1 MGDRVSEC
9 VMDNPGHSIFAGGS
23 LHLDGIA
30 ARNEEE
36 DLQREEEE
44 EEENRRREKEIQD
57 LLVNAF
63 DDLEEEESYT
73 QHSGYPFTGPSGG
86 GENQGGGGDGGGGGG
101 GRDGGDCGGKD
112 STLTSSYPLQA
123 YHEDA
128 HSYQEYQSDV
138 YHQQD
143 EHHMGHLGGSSEG
156 RGSLGS
162 ASRSSSSSVTPWSE
176 DSRGTSPTRFS
187 PLHGHLSTELPWM
200 MAPLE
205 GTHMFWNMCL
215 EMSKTSRCPVWRPM
229 LAVIIMQTTLRCRT
243 GRKCRASTISTQA
256 ETSYGQLKLLY
267 EVRGRELDRQMS
279 EYSKLQFES
288 NRDIRALQHQLNLLR
303 SENDGKSA
311 SVKQLQILLSEK
323 EERTKALVTDM
334 KELQSKLSATQD
346 ENKRLHLQLETA
358 ESTISGLE
366 CQVSELQAVDCL
378 SRNQKLQ
385 EDFICK
391 LQQGNQEE
399 KDLLLSKLHESQK
412 EAQTSQQ
419 EVKRLRE
426 ELKNMRNLYDG
437 AMVQKS
443 ETVAKLNVT
452 IETLRKQYEQL
463 LQAHDS
469 QETLK
474 LELKVKS
481 LEATNQNLEERV
493 SMLDIEL
500 KKAKEDLKSFDM
512 AVKLGIMKDIL
523 PTEDSMLGL
532 GIKQALTYNDTTT
545 SDKHKGSSGSKCEF
559 SKDKDSVVTVREELK
574 KSLMINKAKR
584 EEIAMLREDVHEKQD
599 RIRKATSD
607 LRDAHAEVKQLK
619 EQLLRLQMK
628 HDEREVREEGTIPL
642 VNNKEREL
650 QVENSS
656 LRQEM
661 ACLLACVRDSKL
673 LYDSLNDAVMSVKD
687 GVVHDQASTLPAKMD
702 ELMHHIEAGR
712 KLSSEVEC
720 LHEMLTEM
728 RKENAALH
736 QAQAVWE
743 KRIGNLEVKLK
754 VSGKMIMRA
763 VTDPEKA
770 SEITPSFATLQ
781 RLLADLQEL
790 VTEVNQEV
798 QEANQEKLKLQD
810 RLAMCHL
817 DLEKMRDKITKLEE
831 EKVNLEAQFASLEK
845 DKNREK
851 DVELECYQKTYLKF
865 HEEAMH
871 ELEANVKVEYEQIV
885 TDLKKKMLKLNEEV
899 KETKE
904 CYIQMCQEKNQL
916 EERLE
921 QLVRSRSTPVES
933 QRLQQGA
940 RTTLSTPDSGVSAEG
955 VTQREQVQEVMLHKE
970 IETLKEEL
978 AFVKERY
985 KEQSRKLEQQM
996 DQSALPHKQKEDTMM
1011 TGQETSEAVK
1021 EMEETCSRL
1030 ESENQELR
1038 EQCKD
1043 QEAEIVRLKEIL
1055 SQEPVSGIKGAW
1067 QAILERQQKRM
1078 DEEKKE
1084 LRAYYGNI
1092 IEELQ
1097 KKYTQ
1102 IKCTELPE
1110 TKMKEQESNVS
1121 DKIREQEDIIT
1132 TLRAELE
1139 KVRDDVQ
1146 TEEEVRKLT
1155 NLLQNKEDEV
1165 QEKQEQNN
1173 VIRLGFQNYVRKVEG
1188 EHKCLQERVEEV
1200 EAQLKEKDKKYIH
1213 LKLKFKKYKE
1223 VINQKKYYES
1233 ELNRLWDNYVATKA
1247 SFIVQLKN
1255 GLEEV
1260 KGMFVKQVEAVKETL
1275 GDLSGPQ
1282 AAEALQELNQ
1292 LSAYVKNF
1300 DLKIS

>member
-1 MGDRVSEC
+1 
-9 VMDNPGHSIFAGGS
+9 MDNPGHSIFAGGS

-73 QHSGYPFTGPSGG
+73 QHSAYPFPGSAGG
-86 GENQGGGGDGGGGGG
+86 REDQGNVGS
-101 GRDGGDCGGKD
+101 GRDGGGYGGMG
-112 STLTSSYPLQA
+112 SPMTSSYAPQA
-123 YHEDA
+123 YHEDV
-128 HSYQEYQSDV
+128 HNYQEYQSDV
-138 YHQQD
+138 YHQQNA
-143 EHHMGHLGGSSEG
+143 HHMGGDLDGSSEG
-156 RGSLGS
+156 RGSLGG
-162 ASRSSSSSVTPWSE
+162 ASCSSSNSVTPWSE

-187 PLHGHLSTELPWM
+187 PLHGHLSTGSALDDATSGGDPYVPVGGQDFQASHVEVY
-200 MAPLE
+200 ATNDHHAGHFE
-205 GTHMFWNMCL
+205 VQDNQ
-215 EMSKTSRCPVWRPM
+215 EMLNLDDQYK
-229 LAVIIMQTTLRCRT
+229 
-243 GRKCRASTISTQA
+243 QA
-256 ETSYGQLKLLY
+256 ETSYDQLKLLY

-288 NRDIRALQHQLNLLR
+288 NRDIRSLQHQLSLLR

-346 ENKRLHLQLETA
+346 ENKKLHLQLETA
-358 ESTISGLE
+358 ESTISSLE
-366 CQVSELQAVDCL
+366 CQVSELQAVDSL

-385 EDFICK
+385 EEFIRK

-399 KDLLLSKLHESQK
+399 KDLLLSKLHESEK
-412 EAQTSQQ
+412 EAHTSQQ

-437 AMVQKS
+437 AVVQKS
-443 ETVAKLNVT
+443 ETVAKLNVM

-481 LEATNQNLEERV
+481 LEATNQNLEEQA

-512 AVKLGIMKDIL
+512 AMKLGIMKDIL

-545 SDKHKGSSGSKCEF
+545 SDTHKRSSGTKYEF
-559 SKDKDSVVTVREELK
+559 PKDKDSIVTVREELK

-584 EEIAMLREDVHEKQD
+584 EEIALLRNDVQEKQD

-628 HDEREVREEGTIPL
+628 HDEKELREKDTSQL
-642 VNNKEREL
+642 ANNKEREL
-650 QVENSS
+650 QVENIS
-656 LRQEM
+656 LQQEM
-661 ACLLACVRDSKL
+661 ACLLACVRDSKV
-673 LYDSLNDAVMSVKD
+673 LYGNLMDAVMSVKD
-687 GVVHDQASTLPAKMD
+687 GVVHDQVSTLCAKMD
-702 ELMHHIEAGR
+702 ELVHHIEAGR
-712 KLSSEVEC
+712 KLSAEVEC

-743 KRIGNLEVKLK
+743 NRIGNLEVKLK

-770 SEITPSFATLQ
+770 SEITPSLATLQ

-790 VTEVNQEV
+790 VTEVNQEI
-798 QEANQEKLKLQD
+798 QEANYEKLKLQD
-810 RLAMCHL
+810 RLAKCNL
-817 DLEKMRDKITKLEE
+817 DLEKMRDKIAKLEE
-831 EKVNLEAQFASLEK
+831 EKVNLKGQFASLEK
-845 DKNREK
+845 DKNKEK
-851 DVELECYQKTYLKF
+851 DAELECYQKTYLKF

-885 TDLKKKMLKLNEEV
+885 TDLKRKMHQLNEEI
-899 KETKE
+899 KETKD
-904 CYIQMCQEKNQL
+904 CYIQVCQEKNQL

-921 QLVRSRSTPVES
+921 QLMRSRSTPIES

-940 RTTLSTPDSGVSAEG
+940 RTALSTPDSGVCAEG
-955 VTQREQVQEVMLHKE
+955 VTQRDQVQEVMLHKE

-985 KEQSRKLEQQM
+985 KEQSRKLEQEM
-996 DQSALPHKQKEDTMM
+996 DQAALPHKYRKEDTMM
-1011 TGQETSEAVK
+1011 TGQGTSEAVQ

-1030 ESENQELR
+1030 GSENKELR
-1038 EQCKD
+1038 EKYKD
-1043 QEAEIVRLKEIL
+1043 QEAEIMRLKEIL
-1055 SQEPVSGIKGAW
+1055 SQESVSGIKGAW

-1097 KKYTQ
+1097 KRYTQ
-1102 IKCTELPE
+1102 IECTEISKG
-1110 TKMKEQESNVS
+1110 KMKEQESNIN
-1121 DKIREQEDIIT
+1121 DKIRKQEDIIT

-1139 KVRDDVQ
+1139 KARNEVHV
-1146 TEEEVRKLT
+1146 EEEEREKEVRKLT
-1155 NLLQNKEDEV
+1155 NLLQNKEEEV
-1165 QEKQEQNN
+1165 QDKQEQNN
-1173 VIRLGFQNYVRKVEG
+1173 VIRLGFQNYVRKVEA
-1188 EHKCLQERVEEV
+1188 EHKSLQEKVEKL
-1200 EAQLKEKDKKYIH
+1200 EAQQKEKDKKYIH
-1213 LKLKFKKYKE
+1213 LKLKFEKYNE
-1223 VINQKKYYES
+1223 VITQRKYYKS
-1233 ELNRLWDNYVATKA
+1233 ELNRLWDTYEGTKV
-1247 SFIVQLKN
+1247 SFIVQLQN
-1255 GLEEV
+1255 VLEEV
-1260 KGMFVKQVEAVKETL
+1260 KVIFEKQVEAVKETL
-1275 GDLSGPQ
+1275 GALSGPQ
-1282 AAEALQELNQ
+1282 VAQALQELSQ